1 MILESLPLK
10 RCVVHCELF
19 ITPIS
24 SDVPQFIC
32 YSILQ
37 AAEVISTL
45 QELLDGH
52 EGLTGEAAAK
62 EAVARV
68 GKAQSLIGQ
77 FLSAS
82 GVEDEK
88 IAAYVAAH

>member
-1 MILESLPLK
+1 MIAS
-10 RCVVHCELF
+10 
-19 ITPIS
+19 
-24 SDVPQFIC
+24 
-32 YSILQ
+32 
-37 AAEVISTL
+37 L

-52 EGLTGEAAAK
+52 EGPTGEEAAK

-68 GKAQSLIGQ
+68 AKAQSLIGQ
-77 FLSAS
+77 FLAAS